1 MDSAGTV
8 AQACGEPMAG
18 AVRLPVRRVWRFGST
33 TLALASAAC
42 LAAGSAAAADPLEV
56 SVERDGALLQ
66 VRASLRVE
74 APANTCFAVLAD
86 YDRIEQFVPGMVSSD
101 VVSPPG
107 QPIRLRQ
114 VGQAGV
120 GPFRATLDVTLAVT
134 EHPPTRIDFERVAG
148 NLERMRGGWVV
159 AGDASRCGITYRA
172 EIEPQF
178 WVPPLIGPKLMRSQ
192 VEAQL
197 RGLQQEILRR
207 SVPATTP
214 PASTGESTAPP

>member
-1 MDSAGTV
+1 M
-8 AQACGEPMAG
+8 
-18 AVRLPVRRVWRFGST
+18 RRVWRFGST

-74 APANTCFAVLAD
+74 APASTCFAVLAD